1 MPLIIRWPVGAA
13 YKTLIPTTAGVTFG
27 VNNAAGRTY
36 LGIGSDNTTA
46 DQNYNNFTPQS
57 LKLFMNE
64 VQRYAPLASGVNNI
78 KLNTKLVIVKDHCI
92 EIQNDANSV
101 SVINAVG
108 TIFSTHNNVI
118 DGTSISLIHNGMYLV
133 KVKSAQ
139 GIEIQKINFQ

>member
-1 MPLIIRWPVGAA
+1 MACWGCLT
-13 YKTLIPTTAGVTFG
+13 TLIPATVGVTSG

-36 LGIGSDNTTA
+36 LGIGSDKTKA

-64 VQRYAPLASGVNNI
+64 VQRYALLASGVNNV
-78 KLNTKLVIVKDHCI
+78 KLNTRLVIVKDHCI

-108 TIFSTHNNVI
+108 AIVSIHNNVNA
-118 DGTSISLIHNGMYLV
+118 GTSILLSHSGMYLV

>member
-1 MPLIIRWPVGAA
+1 LACWGCLT
-13 YKTLIPTTAGVTFG
+13 TLIPATVGVTSG

-36 LGIGSDNTTA
+36 LGIGSDKTKA

-64 VQRYAPLASGVNNI
+64 VQRYAPLASGVNNV
-78 KLNTKLVIVKDHCI
+78 KSNTKLVIVKGHGI

-108 TIFSTHNNVI
+108 AIVSTHNNVI
-118 DGTSISLIHNGMYLV
+118 AGTSISLSHSGMYLV

-139 GIEIQKINFQ
+139 GVEIQKIIFQ